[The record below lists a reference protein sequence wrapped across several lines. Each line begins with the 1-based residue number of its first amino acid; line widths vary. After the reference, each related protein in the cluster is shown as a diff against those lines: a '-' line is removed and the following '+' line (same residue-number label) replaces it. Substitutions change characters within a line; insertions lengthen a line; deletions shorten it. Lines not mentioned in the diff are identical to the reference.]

1 MVSSKQDRAVQICA
15 PRSTAHIG
23 FRTPLAFRSLSK
35 GGGGVR
41 NRGRTSP
48 TVQMSAPG
56 STAMKTIPDPPRL
69 STFKRRGGVR
79 NRRCSFRRP
88 RSSSPDQRLR
98 HGPDLLSC
106 PVFNP
111 HGPASRHVI
120 FLPAFPLPPC
130 VTVHLSL
137 TLPDGLSLVS
147 SSIYHSPRILFP
159 LCQPFTK
166 LASSIH
172 PLSLH
177 ISLMTHVNP
186 PHLSHLSS
194 SFVILLSSCHPFH
207 ALITRHHHS
216 CHAPHPPR
224 WPPCLSLKLFSCSRW
239 QREKSSLS
247 RDAELAGRSQSQEA
261 VIEAV
266 EGG

>member
-1 MVSSKQDRAVQICA
+1 
-15 PRSTAHIG
+15 
-23 FRTPLAFRSLSK
+23 
-35 GGGGVR
+35 
-41 NRGRTSP
+41 
-48 TVQMSAPG
+48 MSAPG
-56 STAMKTIPDPPRL
+56 STAMKTIPDPPPPPPPRL

-79 NRRCSFRRP
+79 NRRCSFRWP

-137 TLPDGLSLVS
+137 TLPGGLSLVS

-177 ISLMTHVNP
+177 ISLMTHVNSP
-186 PHLSHLSS
+186 ATSLTSYRPSS
-194 SFVILLSSCHPFH
+194 SFSHLVTLSTP
-207 ALITRHHHS
+207 L
-216 CHAPHPPR
+216 
-224 WPPCLSLKLFSCSRW
+224 
-239 QREKSSLS
+239 
-247 RDAELAGRSQSQEA
+247 
-261 VIEAV
+261 
-266 EGG
+266 